1 MTVKVTLKVTL
12 KGTLKTLKELA
23 QSLSKCNTDIMSV
36 VNCDTNNRLEPR
48 DRYSE
53 PSSTHPISDQ
63 VVERARE
70 DATAMRMASE
80 QLYKIVS
87 RSLLCCRC
95 HLAHLRLDQQLTGV
109 LTTRTPKQR
118 PPDETSVTAAA
129 KILFRLTDKSKY
141 GSAQNDSNTV
151 LHLLLTAPRDQPGS
165 TAAGGTPPICGELL
179 ADEQYER
186 YFQGGDGDCNNSFF
200 LRRTSSQET
209 PAIDSECISFHE
221 LVSSRSNQLLP
232 GDILLIAASLA
243 RSILRFSTSPWI
255 NDWTPQTIQFFQ
267 KYGRLR
273 QYEQPAFTPALW
285 TPHLFLHPTEQGS
298 DPSVDQSWGMNY
310 LGLMLLE
317 LGQKRRLELEGLQ
330 PLEKRQVIEG
340 ALGYVAQNMGVKYA
354 NIVRRYLGCYVDFMG
369 ERNLRMLLCDIDS
382 LEKQASNFVSGQ
394 AQ

>member
-1 MTVKVTLKVTL
+1 MVLKSTLKS
-12 KGTLKTLKELA
+12 LKELA
-23 QSLSKCNTDIMSV
+23 QSLHQCNTDIMSV
-36 VNCDTNNRLEPR
+36 VNCDTNNRLGPR

-53 PSSTHPISDQ
+53 SSPTYPISDQ
-63 VVERARE
+63 VVVKVRE

-80 QLYKIVS
+80 QLYNIVS

-95 HLAHLRLDQQLTGV
+95 HLAHLRLDQQLTGA
-109 LTTRTPKQR
+109 LTTGTPKQR
-118 PPDETSVTAAA
+118 PSDGTSVTAAA

-186 YFQGGDGDCNNSFF
+186 YFQCGDGDCNNSFF
-200 LRRTSSQET
+200 LRRTSSQEAT
-209 PAIDSECISFHE
+209 AIDSECISFHE

-232 GDILLIAASLA
+232 GDILRIAANLA
-243 RSILRFSTSPWI
+243 RSVLRFSTSPWI

-298 DPSVDQSWGMNY
+298 GPPVDQSWGMNY

-330 PLEKRQVIEG
+330 LLERQQTIEG
-340 ALGYVAQNMGVKYA
+340 ALGYVAQNMGVKYVG
-354 NIVRRYLGCYVDFMG
+354 IVRRYLGSYVDFMG

-382 LEKQASNFVSGQ
+382 LEKQASNFASSQ